1 MYSTSTAVTNNNES
15 NGSYMPVGINEN
27 VFLKS
32 VEAKKLSLIHIL

>member
-27 VFLKS
+27 VLE
-32 VEAKKLSLIHIL
+32 VCRG